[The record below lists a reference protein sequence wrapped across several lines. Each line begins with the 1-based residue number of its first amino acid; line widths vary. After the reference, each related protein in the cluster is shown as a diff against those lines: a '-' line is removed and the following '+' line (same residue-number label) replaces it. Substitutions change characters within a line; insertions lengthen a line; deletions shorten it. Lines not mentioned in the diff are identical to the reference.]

1 MGYFEFKN
9 FETSINL
16 GDEQEKVTLVI
27 SDDLEAAYEPLPEDY
42 EKKIVHFLDN
52 IDQWLP
58 QVVARIDSEFDK
70 QVEKKLTNIFILSEP
85 DEDDLIFGVSF
96 WIAEDTE
103 HGRGAKISMNNNQ
116 LIEYGHAEDAFS

>member
-42 EKKIVHFLDN
+42 
-52 IDQWLP
+52 
-58 QVVARIDSEFDK
+58 
-70 QVEKKLTNIFILSEP
+70 
-85 DEDDLIFGVSF
+85 
-96 WIAEDTE
+96 
-103 HGRGAKISMNNNQ
+103 
-116 LIEYGHAEDAFS
+116 